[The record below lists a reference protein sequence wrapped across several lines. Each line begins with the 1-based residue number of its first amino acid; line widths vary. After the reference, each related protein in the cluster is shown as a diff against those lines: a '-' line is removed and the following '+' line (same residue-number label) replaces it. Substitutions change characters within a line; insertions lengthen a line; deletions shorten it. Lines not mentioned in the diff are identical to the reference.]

1 MAVTESNLVGTGR
14 DVLLFLVVSF
24 KGRSKCDFFISGT
37 AAETGKARAGYG
49 NMIVV
54 KFVGYPRRHTSVMRT
69 PDVLTL
75 ILFTLNIFGR
85 VKPFIL
91 TGPKPIWSRF
101 SSMDFQMGA
110 HFRDFPLIA
119 SSDLMSDALF
129 PFLPLEPRGEGTAAG
144 GANGSGAPNINWPT
158 ISVYEYIIM
167 IKYIIIVKP

>member
-1 MAVTESNLVGTGR
+1 MAATESNLVGTGR

-24 KGRSKCDFFISGT
+24 KGISKCDFFISGT
-37 AAETGKARAGYG
+37 AAGTGKARTGYG
-49 NMIVV
+49 DMIVV
-54 KFVGYPRRHTSVMRT
+54 KFVGYPRRHTSV

-110 HFRDFPLIA
+110 LLRDFPLIA

-158 ISVYEYIIM
+158 INLYEYIIM